1 MESALF
7 EKVSMELEGLESIYA
22 DEGVVEQGVT
32 ECEKNPGEVTCTL
45 KLIPNTGFKA

>member
-32 ECEKNPGEVTCTL
+32 
-45 KLIPNTGFKA
+45 